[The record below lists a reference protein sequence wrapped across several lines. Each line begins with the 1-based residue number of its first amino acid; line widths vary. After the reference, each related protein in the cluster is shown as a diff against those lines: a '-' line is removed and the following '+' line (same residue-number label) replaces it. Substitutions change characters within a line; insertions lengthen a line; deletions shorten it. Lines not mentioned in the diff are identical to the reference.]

1 MQFSE
6 FFCCYLDCFESV
18 VTEVKSYEL
27 ELGGECLL
35 GEEVGGEGVV
45 GQVQQQQA
53 LQALHATRSVLTFIF
68 FNLKRRLLNAG
79 EREKECFCKKCRR
92 ANET

>member
-1 MQFSE
+1 MDPDPDPVGPKTYESDGSGSAKDYLQFLE
-6 FFCCYLDCFESV
+6 FFCYLDCFESIV
-18 VTEVKSYEL
+18 AEIKSYEL

-53 LQALHATRSVLTFIF
+53 LQALHLTRSV
-68 FNLKRRLLNAG
+68 
-79 EREKECFCKKCRR
+79 
-92 ANET
+92 

>member
-1 MQFSE
+1 MFLLVNDENSTTRIRILIQNVMNPQKSTCNFRS
-6 FFCCYLDCFESV
+6 FYLDCFESV
-18 VTEVKSYEL
+18 VAEIKSYKL

-53 LQALHATRSVLTFIF
+53 FQALRVTRSV
-68 FNLKRRLLNAG
+68 
-79 EREKECFCKKCRR
+79 
-92 ANET
+92 